1 MAGKRITIASADDH
15 SFGAYFAVPES
26 GSGGPGLLLLHETP
40 GIAPRPRALA
50 DLFAEEGYVVIAPDL
65 HWRLKPGAEPD
76 NTQNDRQ
83 SVSGHEQRLDI
94 ACALDDIGGALK
106 ALQATPACNGK
117 IGAAGFGLGGRLAFL
132 AAATLPIDA
141 AAAYYPTGIEQDLD
155 AAKSLRCPI
164 ALHFG
169 ADDESI
175 PPPARAAVRAA
186 LAGHDAAEI
195 YVYADADHGFNVSGH
210 ETYNRSAASLA
221 HSRTIG
227 LLRRAIGPRYNLD
240 ALWEEHTALEFT
252 IRDADA
258 TMRTM
263 VAEPYVNHVPTMTG
277 GFGYAELRSFYAN
290 HFIPRLPLDTKIVPI
305 SRTVGADRLVDEI
318 LFCFTHDREIDF
330 LLPGVKPTGKYVEI
344 PTVAIVQF
352 RGGKLYN
359 EHIYWDQATALVQI
373 GLLDPKDLPVAGVET
388 ARKIRDEALPA
399 NTLIARSKKCGGDS

>member
-1 MAGKRITIASADDH
+1 M
-15 SFGAYFAVPES
+15 
-26 GSGGPGLLLLHETP
+26 
-40 GIAPRPRALA
+40 
-50 DLFAEEGYVVIAPDL
+50 
-65 HWRLKPGAEPD
+65 
-76 NTQNDRQ
+76 
-83 SVSGHEQRLDI
+83 SGHEQRLDI

-106 ALQATPACNGK
+106 ALQSNPACNGK
-117 IGAAGFGLGGRLAFL
+117 IGAIGFGMGGRLAFL
-132 AAATLPIDA
+132 AAATLPIGA
-141 AAAYYPTGIEQDLD
+141 AAAFYPTGIEQDLE

-164 ALHFG
+164 TLHFG

-175 PPPARAAVRAA
+175 PPHARDAVRAA

-195 YVYADADHGFNVSGH
+195 YVYADADHGFNISGH

-252 IRDADA
+252 VRDADA

-277 GFGYAELRSFYAN
+277 GFGYSELHRFYAN
-290 HFIPRLPLDTKIVPI
+290 HFIPLLPLDTKIVPI

-330 LLPGVKPTGKYVEI
+330 LLPGVKPTGRYVEI

-359 EHIYWDQATALVQI
+359 EHIYWDQATALVQV

-388 ARKIRDEALPA
+388 SRKIRDEALPA
-399 NTLIARSKKCGGDS
+399 NTLIARSKKSGGDS